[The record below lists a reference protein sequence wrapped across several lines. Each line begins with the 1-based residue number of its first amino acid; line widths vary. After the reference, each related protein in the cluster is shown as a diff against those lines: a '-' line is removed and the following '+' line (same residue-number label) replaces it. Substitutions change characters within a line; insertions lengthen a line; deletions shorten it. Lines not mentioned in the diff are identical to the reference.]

1 MNEERIP
8 SGVENYPIEIK
19 LYYKKLYGMED
30 LHLKDKVDVIDTVY
44 NMDKIIRFDDGTQ
57 FGKVEKS
64 FKDDKYILVKTRFYI
79 PHGFYGAIDY
89 KLIREEDGRLAIR
102 LFRTKNNSEGFLYAY

>member
-1 MNEERIP
+1 MNEELIP
-8 SGVENYPIEIK
+8 SGVENYPIEFK

-30 LHLKDKVDVIDTVY
+30 LHLKDKVDAIDSVY
-44 NMDKIIRFDDGTQ
+44 NMDKIIRFKDGTQ
-57 FGKVEKS
+57 FGKVEMTS
-64 FKDDKYILVKTRFYI
+64 KDDNYILIMTKLYI